1 MSFAFFMDVGL
12 LVLLAA
18 TVVLVFKLNLN
29 LKHFK
34 ESRFEMEG
42 LVNRL
47 TVNVERAEKAIAGL
61 QVSARN
67 SGADIDKKIKE
78 SKFLSDELKFMNDA
92 GNNLA
97 DRLEK
102 LAETNRALIEKIQE
116 SGGIGPNTSHAG
128 SNIYLGNAPSSHKTH
143 APYDMA
149 DMETSGFS
157 IADREFDG
165 MAEEMDDLDA
175 FDLELENH
183 GAGTSFQSQAEREL
197 FHALQKRKT
206 AGGRS

>member
-1 MSFAFFMDVGL
+1 MLNIAFVMDLGL

-29 LKHFK
+29 LRHFR

-78 SKFLSDELKFMNDA
+78 SKFLADELKFMNDA

-97 DRLEK
+97 TRLEK
-102 LAETNRALIEKIQE
+102 LAETNRALIEKMEQ
-116 SGGIGPNTSHAG
+116 SGGIGPNISH
-128 SNIYLGNAPSSHKTH
+128 PSSKIILPESAQKTMP
-143 APYDMA
+143 AQAALQDMDFPA
-149 DMETSGFS
+149 FAIM
-157 IADREFDG
+157 DREYD
-165 MAEEMDDLDA
+165 EEAAAADDLA
-175 FDLELENH
+175 DLDFALENH
-183 GAGTSFQSQAEREL
+183 ASNLQSQAERE
-197 FHALQKRKT
+197 FFEALQKRK
-206 AGGRS
+206 AARSRN

>member
-1 MSFAFFMDVGL
+1 MLNVAFVMDLGL

-29 LKHFK
+29 LRHFR

-78 SKFLSDELKFMNDA
+78 SKFLADELKFMNDA

-97 DRLEK
+97 TRLEK
-102 LAETNRALIEKIQE
+102 LAETNRALIEKMEQ
-116 SGGIGPNTSHAG
+116 SGGVGPNISHPSSKIILPEATQKMMPAQAALQDMDFPAFAIMDREYDEEAAAADDLADLDFALESHA
-128 SNIYLGNAPSSHKTH
+128 SNL
-143 APYDMA
+143 
-149 DMETSGFS
+149 
-157 IADREFDG
+157 
-165 MAEEMDDLDA
+165 
-175 FDLELENH
+175 
-183 GAGTSFQSQAEREL
+183 QSQAERE
-197 FHALQKRKT
+197 FFEALQKRKA
-206 AGGRS
+206 AGSRN